1 MEFEEVAK
9 NAGQIDPL
17 LKGMQLSSNMQ
28 KKPSQ
33 KAKMEM
39 LEDLVR

>member
-1 MEFEEVAK
+1 
-9 NAGQIDPL
+9 
-17 LKGMQLSSNMQ
+17 MQLSSNMQ